1 VTVCVKLSLFVQV
14 TFVPTLTVRLCG
26 LKAKLA
32 METLLPPLPGAVV
45 AAVVEVGVGVAV
57 GATVG
62 VAVAVGATVGVEV
75 LAVEGVLP
83 PHAASVNTRPMINT
97 QNQVFATLVAKY
109 FCIIFLH

>member
-1 VTVCVKLSLFVQV
+1 LFVQV

-45 AAVVEVGVGVAV
+45 AAVVGVGVAVGATVGVGVAV

-62 VAVAVGATVGVEV
+62 DEV

-83 PHAASVNTRPMINT
+83 PHAASVNMRPMINT

>member
-1 VTVCVKLSLFVQV
+1 LFVQV

-32 METLLPPLPGAVV
+32 METLLPPLGAVV
-45 AAVVEVGVGVAV
+45 AAAVGVEVG
-57 GATVG
+57 
-62 VAVAVGATVGVEV
+62 VAVGATVGVEV
-75 LAVEGVLP
+75 LAVDGVLP

-109 FCIIFLH
+109 FCIIFLL

>member
-1 VTVCVKLSLFVQV
+1 MFVQV

-32 METLLPPLPGAVV
+32 METLLPPLGAVV
-45 AAVVEVGVGVAV
+45 AAAVGVGVGVAV
-57 GATVG
+57 GTTVG
-62 VAVAVGATVGVEV
+62 VAVGATVGVEV
-75 LAVEGVLP
+75 LAVDGVLP